1 MNKLSR
7 SSLMLSAAALVAP
20 AGFAQAPDATDT
32 GGALEEITVTAQRR
46 AENVQDVPIAI
57 SAFTAGELQ
66 KRNVG
71 SPLEIIQY
79 VPNLNGNNNT
89 GLGSANVYFLRGL
102 GNTESIATFDP
113 PVGTYV
119 DDIYIAR
126 QNSNNFGLF
135 DVERIEV
142 LRGPQ
147 GTLFGRNTT
156 GGAINLVLR
165 KPGDTMRG
173 FAEVGFGSFGEVSAR
188 GSIDLPV
195 NDRLST
201 QIAAYATESD
211 GYAENFSTGKDEN
224 GADEKGVRVAARL
237 KIAEDVT
244 WDAALN
250 YVYSGT
256 FNKLNF
262 ECGTIAAPGTPASGC
277 DERFMNSAAGNQPIA
292 NVFVGLLNPAGTGTV
307 PTLTTVANGKA
318 ARDEGIDTNTLLA
331 SSNLQVGLGD
341 NASMNFIT
349 GFMHLQQDYLYD
361 FSEGRQGRGIGGV
374 TVAQLDTAPLLQR
387 PLIIANAAG
396 VLSPNGAFVLAQQS
410 QGDQFSQEIKVSGDA
425 RDGKVKYV
433 GGLYYFREDYSTE
446 VADLATGFSTGAAT
460 LAQQVP
466 RAYATTLLADRLIQN
481 TTRSWAAYL
490 QGDYKFTDTL
500 TATVGLRY
508 TDEKKEVAVTDLR
521 DPRAIPVVAGVAR
534 PDLRLET
541 SNLQRLGIPT
551 TIGTSLVTPRFALN
565 YEPNDDVL
573 LFASA
578 TRGFRSGGW
587 NVRGT
592 TAQLFTPF
600 KPEKA
605 WTYEVGAKTEWLD
618 NRLRANLTLFHLTD
632 EQYQSP
638 SAFVDAVGIVQFIT
652 RNDADFQNQGVELEI
667 QAVPVDGLNLYLS
680 AGYQDAKY
688 ENIAANTLAQQ
699 TECRN
704 LRATGQVFGTRC
716 AAGIVTAQGNIAE
729 PVRTPELTLATGGS
743 YDFELGSNWTLTP
756 AVNVVY
762 QSDTETAAAN
772 LSFYIDQAGIY
783 NVDGRGSYVAGS
795 TQEAYTLV
803 NASVSLTGGAND
815 NWKFIVDCNNCTD
828 EVYTQSAISGYS
840 FLNPPRTWSVRVG
853 YSF

>member
-1 MNKLSR
+1 MNTFSK
-7 SSLMLSAAALVAP
+7 SSLMLAAAALVAP
-20 AGFAQAPDATDT
+20 AGFAQAPDAADT

-57 SAFTAGELQ
+57 SAFSANELE
-66 KRNVG
+66 KRNVAT
-71 SPLEIIQY
+71 PLDIIQN

-156 GGAINLVLR
+156 GGAINLLLR

-195 NDRLST
+195 NDLLST
-201 QIAAYATESD
+201 QVAAYWKESD
-211 GYAENFSTGKDEN
+211 GYVQNFTTGKDDN
-224 GADEKGVRVAARL
+224 GLDEKGVRVAARL
-237 KIAEDVT
+237 NVSDDVT

-262 ECGTIAAPGTPASGC
+262 ECGTVAAPGTPAGGC
-277 DERFMNSAAGNQPIA
+277 DDRFNNSAFGAVPVA
-292 NVFVGLLNPAGTGTV
+292 NVFVGTPAGLV
-307 PTLTTVANGKA
+307 ATTVANGKA

-331 SSNLQVGLGD
+331 SSNLQVGIGD
-341 NASMNFIT
+341 SATMNFIT

-361 FSEGRQGRGIGGV
+361 FSEGRQGRSFAGV
-374 TVAQLDTAPLLQR
+374 NVASLDTAPLLQN
-387 PLIIANAAG
+387 PLIVRNAAG
-396 VLSPNGAFVLAQQS
+396 VLSPNGVFVLAQQS
-410 QGDQFSQEIKVSGDA
+410 QGDQFSQEIKVTGDA
-425 RDGKVKYV
+425 ADGKLKYV
-433 GGLYYFREDYSTE
+433 TGVYYFREDYTTE
-446 VADLATGFSTGAAT
+446 VADVITSFNVPPVVTT
-460 LAQQVP
+460 LPDQVP
-466 RAYATTLLADRLIQN
+466 RLYTTAISADRKITN
-481 TTRSWAAYL
+481 STKSWAAYF
-490 QGDYKFTDTL
+490 QGDWKFTDRL
-500 TATVGLRY
+500 TATAGLRW
-508 TDEKKEVAVTDLR
+508 TDETKTVGVTDLR
-521 DPRAIPVVAGVAR
+521 DPRAIPVVATVQR

-541 SNLQRLGIPT
+541 ANLERLGIPT
-551 TIGTSLVTPRFALN
+551 RIGTSLLTPRVALN

-600 KPEKA
+600 KPEKT
-605 WTYEVGAKTEWLD
+605 WTYEAGAKSEWLD
-618 NRLRANLTLFHLTD
+618 NRLRANLTFFYLID
-632 EQYQSP
+632 KQYQSP
-638 SAFVDAVGIVQFIT
+638 SAFVDAIGVTQFIT
-652 RNDADFQNQGVELEI
+652 RNDADFQNQGIELEL
-667 QAVPVDGLNLYLS
+667 QAVPVDGLNLYAS
-680 AGYQDAKY
+680 VGYQDAKY
-688 ENIAANTLAQQ
+688 KNVAANTLTQQ
-699 TECRN
+699 ADCLT
-704 LRATGQVFGTRC
+704 LRATGVAFSARC
-716 AAGIVTAQGNIAE
+716 GAGIITAQGNIAD
-729 PVRTPELTLATGGS
+729 PVRTPELTLAVGGS
-743 YDFELGSNWTLTP
+743 YDFPIGSNWKLTP
-756 AVNVVY
+756 AVNVVH

-772 LSFYIDQAGIY
+772 ASFYRDQNGIF
-783 NVDGRGSYVAGS
+783 NIDGRGSYVSGS
-795 TQEAYTLV
+795 LQEAYTVV
-803 NASVSLTGGAND
+803 NASVTLSGGAND
-815 NWKFIVDCNNCTD
+815 SWKIIVDCDNCSD
-828 EVYTQSAISGYS
+828 ETYTQSAISGYS
-840 FLNPPRTWSVRVG
+840 FLNPPRTWSVRLG

>member
-1 MNKLSR
+1 
-7 SSLMLSAAALVAP
+7 MLTAAALVAP

-32 GGALEEITVTAQRR
+32 GGALEEVTVTAQRR

-57 SAFTAGELQ
+57 SAFSANELE

-156 GGAINLVLR
+156 GGAINLLLR
-165 KPGDTMRG
+165 KPGETMRG
-173 FAEVGFGSFGEVSAR
+173 FAEVGFGAWGEKSAR

-201 QIAAYATESD
+201 QIAAYWKESD
-211 GYAENFSTGKDEN
+211 GYVKNFTTGKDDN
-224 GADEKGVRVAARL
+224 GLDEKGIRGAARL
-237 KIAEDVT
+237 KISEDVT
-244 WDAALN
+244 WDAAIN

-262 ECGTIAAPGTPASGC
+262 ECGTVAAPGTPASGC
-277 DERFMNSAAGNQPIA
+277 DERFNNSAFGSQPIA
-292 NVFVGLLNPAGTGTV
+292 NVFVGTPAGLVSTSI
-307 PTLTTVANGKA
+307 ANGKG
-318 ARDEGIDTNTLLA
+318 ARSEGIDTNTLLA

-341 NASMNFIT
+341 SASMNFIT
-349 GFMHLQQDYLYD
+349 GIMHLQQDYLYD
-361 FSEGRQGRGIGGV
+361 FSEGRQGRSFAGQ
-374 TVAQLDTAPLLQR
+374 TVAGLDTAPLLQN
-387 PLIIANAAG
+387 PLIVRDAAG
-396 VLSPNGAFVLAQQS
+396 VLSPNGVFLLAQQS
-410 QGDQFSQEIKVSGDA
+410 QGDQFSQEIKVTGEA
-425 RDGKVKYV
+425 ADGKLKYV
-433 GGLYYFREDYSTE
+433 TGLYYFREDYTTE
-446 VADLATGFSTGAAT
+446 VADVITSFNLGAANLAT
-460 LAQQVP
+460 QVP
-466 RAYATTLLADRLIQN
+466 RAYTTAISADRKISNSTQ
-481 TTRSWAAYL
+481 SWAAYF
-490 QGDYKFTDTL
+490 QGDWKFSDRL
-500 TATVGLRY
+500 TATVGARW
-508 TDEKKEVAVTDLR
+508 TDETKTVGVTDLR
-521 DPRAIPVVAGVAR
+521 DPRAIPLVAGVQR

-541 SNLQRLGIPT
+541 ANLERLGIPT
-551 TIGTSLVTPRFALN
+551 RLGTSLLTPRFALN

-605 WTYEVGAKTEWLD
+605 WTYEAGAKSEWFD
-618 NRLRANLTLFHLTD
+618 NRLRANLTAFYLID
-632 EQYQSP
+632 KQYQSP
-638 SAFVDAVGIVQFIT
+638 SAFVDAIGVTQFIT
-652 RNDADFQNQGVELEI
+652 RNDADFQNQGLELEL
-667 QAVPVDGLNLYLS
+667 QAVPVDGLNLYASL
-680 AGYQDAKY
+680 GYQDAKY
-688 ENIAANTLAQQ
+688 KNVAANTLQQ
-699 TECRN
+699 QADCRT
-704 LRATGQVFGTRC
+704 LRSTGQVFSARC
-716 AAGIVTAQGNIAE
+716 GAGIVTAQGNIAE
-729 PVRTPELTLATGGS
+729 PVRTPELTAAVGGS
-743 YDFELGSNWTLTP
+743 YDFKLGQSWTLTP
-756 AVNVVY
+756 AINFVY
-762 QSDTETAAAN
+762 QSETETAAAN
-772 LSFYIDQAGIY
+772 ASFFLDQNGIY
-783 NVDGRGSYVAGS
+783 NIDGRGSYVSGS
-795 TQEAYTLV
+795 RQEAYTLV
-803 NASVSLTGGAND
+803 NASLSLTGGPD
-815 NWKFIVDCNNCTD
+815 QNWKVIVDCDNCSN

-840 FLNPPRTWSVRVG
+840 FLNPPRTWSVRLG